1 MKKQK
6 SEIAVYIG
14 PTIRGYC
21 EHGRI
26 YPSRDAAEK
35 GLDRLL
41 EKYPSAADFIVSA
54 CELAEARIQIKTPGN
69 ALYEKQKRFLRLM
82 GKKEV

>member
-6 SEIAVYIG
+6 TEIAVYIG

-26 YPSRDAAEK
+26 YPSREAAEK
-35 GLDRLL
+35 GLERLL
-41 EKYPSAADFIVSA
+41 EQYPSAADFIVSA
-54 CELAEARIQIKTPGN
+54 CELASARIEIKTPGN
-69 ALYEKQKRFLRLM
+69 ALYEKQKRFLRMLS
-82 GKKEV
+82 KKEV

>member
-1 MKKQK
+1 MKKTK
-6 SEIAVYIG
+6 TEIAVYIG
-14 PTIRGYC
+14 PTLRGYC

-26 YPSRDAAEK
+26 YPDREAAEK

-41 EKYPSAADFIVSA
+41 QKYPAAADFIVSA
-54 CELAEARIQIKTPGN
+54 GELSEARLEIKTPGN
-69 ALYEKQKRFLRLM
+69 ALYEKQKRFLHQL